1 MYIWFTNVRQVMT
14 RTIDDPIRWR
24 MFALS
29 DRIVL
34 YITYLIWIFMF
45 DTNNITDAETFKCS
59 QVVPFTNW
67 FNFNP
72 RMDK

>member
-29 DRIVL
+29 DRIML

-45 DTNNITDAETFKCS
+45 DTYNITDAETFKYS